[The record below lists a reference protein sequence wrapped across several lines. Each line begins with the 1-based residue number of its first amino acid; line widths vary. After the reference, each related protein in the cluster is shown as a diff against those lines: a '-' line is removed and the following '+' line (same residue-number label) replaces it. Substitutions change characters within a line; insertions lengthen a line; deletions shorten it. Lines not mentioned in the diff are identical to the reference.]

1 MEMTWNITALTSTGK
16 LHRKAGIPC
25 QDMTAAVVCNGVCAA
40 ALADGAGSARF
51 SHHGARACCDEIS
64 RYISESFDELTGD
77 DNGLRVRKRIL
88 GRIRE
93 ILEDT
98 AARYHTGQKELA
110 STLLVSAIKGDRYFL
125 IHIGDGVIGMVRAGR
140 TRIASVPV
148 QGEYI
153 NSTIFTT
160 SCQDPKDIRVYRG
173 RLQGISSFFMM
184 SDGLESCLYNRRRR
198 EFAPAMAKM
207 VRISSVLPGEIAAAF
222 LKEDIEKWAGY
233 YTADDC
239 SLMMLTVPKS
249 FFRLSCKV
257 QAEILGIGRR
267 KRGTKNRVR
276 PYLRLLRAA
285 AEPVSVGTLSKELH
299 SGRESVEKRIR
310 ILEECGLI
318 GRTGDR
324 VQSLVL
330 PD

>member
-1 MEMTWNITALTSTGK
+1 
-16 LHRKAGIPC
+16 
-25 QDMTAAVVCNGVCAA
+25 
-40 ALADGAGSARF
+40 
-51 SHHGARACCDEIS
+51 
-64 RYISESFDELTGD
+64 
-77 DNGLRVRKRIL
+77 
-88 GRIRE
+88 
-93 ILEDT
+93 
-98 AARYHTGQKELA
+98 
-110 STLLVSAIKGDRYFL
+110 
-125 IHIGDGVIGMVRAGR
+125 MVRAGR

-285 AEPVSVGTLSKELH
+285 VEPVSVGTLSKELH